1 MLAEETEEPM
11 SSCLQCHGVDRVCG
25 SALRVRAG
33 HEPLTT
39 LPWGLVKAVG
49 REKRGTGREKG
60 EGDGRRGEVE
70 KESCPQA
77 VLATYTSPF
86 EHADS

>member
-1 MLAEETEEPM
+1 M
-11 SSCLQCHGVDRVCG
+11 SSVPWCG
-25 SALRVRAG
+25 QGLWVSPEGPLRVRAG

-70 KESCPQA
+70 KELPPSC
-77 VLATYTSPF
+77 LGHLYISI
-86 EHADS
+86 